1 MHQGLTK
8 GGVKWYVAFC
18 TFCFL
23 KNEQIWTEDEKVER
37 EKIRDFWISLRD
49 DERRA
54 LVKLEKEAVLKKMKE
69 QQKHVSL
76 AWSSFYF
83 SSTR

>member
-1 MHQGLTK
+1 M
-8 GGVKWYVAFC
+8 
-18 TFCFL
+18 
-23 KNEQIWTEDEKVER
+23 ER

-76 AWSSFYF
+76 H
-83 SSTR
+83 